1 MHPDH
6 GSVERVV
13 VETQYSSVF
22 CKPFIPWTKPNSDS
36 GPCPECRLPAH
47 PMVSLLPNTTIQVVV
62 LVVQDKQTPQAKRYQ
77 VCTEAKTTKPIQDV
91 CTGGP
96 QRPGN
101 ETEREKVSRCVA
113 PHPPNANAVNASS
126 SSSNHSYK
134 PQFCQVTSHDIVA
147 RPPVLAGRPGRVVA
161 LVARVSVPREAAVA
175 AVVPDFVLKQ
185 RARLGHEEV
194 AGPRGARG
202 VGALRGRGEADG
214 RHLGLAGE
222 EDAEH
227 GDGLGDDGDGGL
239 EEVEDGH
246 EDHEV
251 WAC

>member
-13 VETQYSSVF
+13 VKTQYSSVF

-126 SSSNHSYK
+126 VIK
-134 PQFCQVTSHDIVA
+134 PLIQAPVLSGHITRHC
-147 RPPVLAGRPGRVVA
+147 RPPTRTCGPARTCSSPGHASIGPARGGRGCR
-161 LVARVSVPREAAVA
+161 
-175 AVVPDFVLKQ
+175 
-185 RARLGHEEV
+185 
-194 AGPRGARG
+194 GPR
-202 VGALRGRGEADG
+202 LRSRA
-214 RHLGLAGE
+214 ASS
-222 EDAEH
+222 A
-227 GDGLGDDGDGGL
+227 
-239 EEVEDGH
+239 
-246 EDHEV
+246 
-251 WAC
+251 WP

>member
-13 VETQYSSVF
+13 VKTQYSSVF

-101 ETEREKVSRCVA
+101 ETERKRKGIKMCCPPSPKCKCRECFIIVIKPLIQA
-113 PHPPNANAVNASS
+113 PVLSGHITRHCRPPTRTCGPARTCSSPGRASIGPARGGRGCRGPRLRSQAASS
-126 SSSNHSYK
+126 AW
-134 PQFCQVTSHDIVA
+134 P
-147 RPPVLAGRPGRVVA
+147 
-161 LVARVSVPREAAVA
+161 
-175 AVVPDFVLKQ
+175 
-185 RARLGHEEV
+185 
-194 AGPRGARG
+194 
-202 VGALRGRGEADG
+202 
-214 RHLGLAGE
+214 
-222 EDAEH
+222 
-227 GDGLGDDGDGGL
+227 
-239 EEVEDGH
+239 
-246 EDHEV
+246 
-251 WAC
+251 